1 MKSLALLV
9 ATCAAALIPA
19 AASAD
24 VAAPHRSNTLAD
36 VHFRFD
42 SAALPDNAASLIQ
55 PVVAYAARHA
65 SARIVID
72 AHCDPVGTSPYNAG
86 LAVRR
91 AESVRTALTRAGVPE
106 EQIVIAVYGE
116 DGPRRASYADD
127 RRVTL
132 WSTQRPIAE
141 VTDHTFALRGTA
153 VKWGRPLTTAQID
166 APPQPVASAKRAG
179 SPVASRK

>member
-1 MKSLALLV
+1 MRSLALLV
-9 ATCAAALIPA
+9 ATCAALAPA
-19 AASAD
+19 AVSAD
-24 VAAPHRSNTLAD
+24 GAAPRRSNTLAD

-42 SAALPDNAASLIQ
+42 SSALSDDASSLIR
-55 PVVAYAARHA
+55 PAVSYAARHP
-65 SARIVID
+65 SARIVVD

-91 AESVRTALTRAGVPE
+91 AESVRSALTGAGVPE
-106 EQIVIAVYGE
+106 EQIVIAIYGE

-141 VTDHTFALRGTA
+141 VTDHTFALRGNA
-153 VKWGRPLTTAQID
+153 VKWGRPLTTAQLE
-166 APPQPVASAKRAG
+166 AVPQPVATAQRAG
-179 SPVASRK
+179 TPVASRK